1 MVEGEDMSGDEDSA
15 INNNNNAENCEE
27 DEQSNPDI
35 KEKLLKMNL
44 GGLASRLP
52 ILPLVAGYPDTENGD
67 AKEQLSTLGQTIAK
81 LTANVSKFSSPS
93 NIQELSLL
101 QATLLSLQQHQLMQ
115 FHLVSQIHQKIVD
128 AKKDNDSNNTDGE
141 VPSVK
146 DLADSIGIQN
156 PFIMQLSEKLDRAAA
171 DNEKAREAER
181 ERHVQEEA
189 SESKRPR
196 FDFSTFSQTSEARGQ
211 SETGNKDG
219 GQGSEESITSSII
232 THHEPLMDKPVNTL
246 ELLQQKAQG
255 ILNSASKGVLANN
268 MADIGPASYHGDHC
282 EPGAG
287 AGGTIKHRCK
297 YCGKVFGSDS
307 ALGIHIRSHTGE
319 RPYKCNICGNRFTTK
334 GNLKVHFQRHTDRF
348 HHIKMNPN
356 MVPEH
361 VDKFYPAL
369 LQQCEEA
376 EKKGL
381 PMPNMNNPT
390 AGWAPIV
397 PPGMTLP
404 TNVPGLPSQNTPS
417 PPAPAPGN
425 HLKMTAANFPL
436 MSAKQPLTSG
446 ALPRYPLPTEPVK
459 REDIFRDRPSWLKSL
474 PLLERPP
481 VEKSFQNEDARIDL
495 IKREF
500 KDEKRSESDLVF
512 PQHPIPLARIDA
524 LSQKR
529 KISEDL
535 DDQRSK
541 MTSNLSSDDDSFQD
555 EPEDLSSEKDDQD
568 DKANEDL
575 SRELQEKF
583 KNIAGFPPSLFPPFG
598 LGPGPAPGFLRPPTS
613 AGMFGPG
620 LENKPLM
627 PPSGDP
633 TKDPNI
639 YNNLLPRPG
648 SNDNSWE
655 SLIEIDKSGELA
667 KLEQMI
673 HNSEGKLSDPNECV
687 LCHRVLSCKSALQ
700 MHYRIHTGERPF
712 KCKICNRS
720 FTTKGNL
727 KTHMGVHRSKPPM
740 RQFPQCP
747 VCHKKFT
754 NSLVLQQ
761 HIRTHTGEKT
771 EMSLE
776 QIASAEIRDFPPGVP
791 GPIPFGLPSLRP
803 PGDPLNK
810 FMPQFPLMTSPRA
823 GPQPHCDPGDD
834 QSEAAEKPSRP
845 SSVASSASLGSSLT
859 HNYSVSSF
867 SASLAALEQHAR
879 SIESSKMAGEE
890 SGAGQR
896 PLVMVRPFSREMSP
910 DSRQGEE
917 PQDLS
922 RGQKTVKM
930 SEEEDR
936 SSSISDNEEEE
947 EIVRTQNMSRQSD
960 NESPIAEDN
969 TSNSQTPSR
978 RTPSQISPNPLNFSP
993 MPGFPALPP
1002 GPLSSPL
1009 FQGGLHPGLPFPMP
1023 NLASLAAG
1031 AGAPPGLMP
1040 QFGMPFPGALRRKH
1054 SNIHYSKL
1062 LRCIIFTSRMLA
1074 ICINIPLTLSTL
1086 CNFNS
1091 LLCSQIRSTHGRYVC
1106 SPG

>member
-1 MVEGEDMSGDEDSA
+1 MDRDREDFDGANSECSGEAELKLGNDHDMECDDNDSSENA
-15 INNNNNAENCEE
+15 LNNNNNAMNEEN
-27 DEQSNPDI
+27 NTDI

-44 GGLASRLP
+44 GGLAGRLN
-52 ILPLVAGYPDTENGD
+52 PLLGLQNQAMENQD
-67 AKEQLSTLGQTIAK
+67 PRDQLENIGSTISK
-81 LTANVSKFSSPS
+81 LTANLAKLSSPS

-101 QATLLSLQQHQLMQ
+101 QATLLSLQQQQLMQ
-115 FHLVSQIHQKIVD
+115 FTLLTQIQQKMTD
-128 AKKDNDSNNTDGE
+128 AKKDNDSNDTGEE

-156 PFIMQLSEKLDRAAA
+156 PFIMQLSEKLDSRHGSGS
-171 DNEKAREAER
+171 DNGSDRDIT
-181 ERHVQEEA
+181 
-189 SESKRPR
+189 SESDSKRARYDDVSPSP
-196 FDFSTFSQTSEARGQ
+196 FSN
-211 SETGNKDG
+211 ETKSSPAPSKNG
-219 GQGSEESITSSII
+219 GQNDESITSTII
-232 THHEPLMDKPVNTL
+232 THHEPLMEKPVNTL

-255 ILNSASKGVLANN
+255 ILNSASKGILANN
-268 MADIGPASYHGDHC
+268 LADFSSSAHQEPC
-282 EPGAG
+282 EPGPG
-287 AGGTIKHRCK
+287 QGSIKHRCK

-307 ALGIHIRSHTGE
+307 ALSIHIRSHTGE
-319 RPYKCNICGNRFTTK
+319 RPYKCNVCGNRFTTK

-361 VDKFYPAL
+361 LDKFYPAL

-404 TNVPGLPSQNTPS
+404 TNLPGLPPQNTPS
-417 PPAPAPGN
+417 PPAVAP
-425 HLKMTAANFPL
+425 HLKMPTFPL
-436 MSAKQPLTSG
+436 ISPKQPLTSG

-459 REDIFRDRPSWLKSL
+459 REDIFRDKPSWLKSL

-481 VEKSFQNEDARIDL
+481 VEKSFQTEDSKLDL

-500 KDEKRSESDLVF
+500 KEEKKSESDMSF

-524 LSQKR
+524 LTQRR
-529 KISEDL
+529 KVSDDL
-535 DDQRSK
+535 DDPRSK
-541 MTSNLSSDDDSFQD
+541 MTSNLSSDEESFQD
-555 EPEDLSSEKDDQD
+555 EPEDLSSDQD

-575 SRELQEKF
+575 TRELQERF
-583 KNIAGFPPSLFPPFG
+583 KNGPGALAPGLFPPFTM
-598 LGPGPAPGFLRPPTS
+598 GPAGLFRPP
-613 AGMFGPG
+613 
-620 LENKPLM
+620 
-627 PPSGDP
+627 PSSESSPIMSPSVDP

-655 SLIEIDKSGELA
+655 SLIEIDKTSEIA
-667 KLEQMI
+667 KLEALIQS
-673 HNSEGKLSDPNECV
+673 SEGKLSDPNECV

-747 VCHKKFT
+747 VCHKKYS

-771 EMSLE
+771 DMSPE
-776 QIASAEIRDFPPGVP
+776 QIASAEIRDFPSGLPA
-791 GPIPFGLPSLRP
+791 PIPFGLPALRP

-810 FMPQFPLMTSPRA
+810 FMPQFPLMTSPR
-823 GPQPHCDPGDD
+823 GHPLIFDEGD
-834 QSEAAEKPSRP
+834 QSEDKHSRP
-845 SSVASSASLGSSLT
+845 SSVASSASLGSSMTPSNLPSAMS
-859 HNYSVSSF
+859 HYSSSF
-867 SASLAALEQHAR
+867 SASLAALEKHAK
-879 SIESSKMAGEE
+879 SVE
-890 SGAGQR
+890 SGMKISQDDSAAHR

-910 DSRQGEE
+910 DSRSEE

-922 RGQKTVKM
+922 RPIRDNGHNSNPVRS
-930 SEEEDR
+930 SEDDDR
-936 SSSISDNEEEE
+936 SPCESDNDDEE
-947 EIVRTQNMSRQSD
+947 EINHQNSSIVDGKMSRSD
-960 NESPIAEDN
+960 SPITDEAVD
-969 TSNSQTPSR
+969 TPTR
-978 RTPSQISPNPLNFSP
+978 RTPVQLSPNPLAGFGS
-993 MPGFPALPP
+993 MPGFPGLPP
-1002 GPLSSPL
+1002 GALPSPL

-1031 AGAPPGLMP
+1031 AGAGAPPGILA
-1040 QFGMPFPGALRRKH
+1040 QFPGVPFPALRRKH
-1054 SNIHYSKL
+1054 Q
-1062 LRCIIFTSRMLA
+1062 
-1074 ICINIPLTLSTL
+1074 TLKCDSHH
-1086 CNFNS
+1086 FAKD
-1091 LLCSQIRSTHGRYVC
+1091 IY
-1106 SPG
+1106 